1 MGGCRGIVR
10 GVEGHKTR
18 GRTRQTHI
26 GSQGG
31 ASLMIVS
38 GADDNGGDVSRK

>member
-1 MGGCRGIVR
+1 MVGCRGIVR
-10 GVEGHKTR
+10 GVKGHKTR

-31 ASLMIVS
+31 ASLMIVG